1 MGLSVFFV
9 SRSLRCAGHARYV
22 FCYFLCR
29 ACHPRPQPSLCRRLS
44 CALALV
50 PSRQVFLFT
59 PASAAA
65 TKLEEKKSTLT
76 ADVSKATAAL
86 AEVEGEVAR
95 LKAKLYSKF
104 GGVRFGRPSPPP
116 RPLVVFFP
124 TSHRAS
130 GRVCWRALG
139 RCGVHVGTLWD
150 AACGVGL
157 LADCRA
163 WHGH

>member
-116 RPLVVFFP
+116 PPARCIFSYISSCVRACVLARSGALWGPRGDVVGC
-124 TSHRAS
+124 SVW
-130 GRVCWRALG
+130 GRTAG
-139 RCGVHVGTLWD
+139 
-150 AACGVGL
+150 
-157 LADCRA
+157 
-163 WHGH
+163 